1 MPRKNWFID
10 LETKAQMNT
19 NAIVIIEEIMG
30 EIHTTAEEKVV
41 GIAQA
46 LQGLNQAWNMKK
58 DSSPQG
64 APRETIQ
71 PQCNIDVSKVES
83 LVEFPLIERGRAC
96 KNCLCFKC
104 GDLYRCHRLKPST
117 IYHCKVDC
125 DGTLATTN
133 CGYRSKS

>member
-19 NAIVIIEEIMG
+19 NAIGIIEEIMG
-30 EIHTTAEEKVV
+30 NIHTTAEEKVV
-41 GIAQA
+41 GIAQT

-64 APRETIQ
+64 APKETIQ
-71 PQCNIDVSKVES
+71 PQCNIDLARVES
-83 LVEFPLIERGRAC
+83 LVDMPHGGPGCLKCDFFKC
-96 KNCLCFKC
+96 KNLSSCHIMFPTTLYHCDNKC
-104 GDLYRCHRLKPST
+104 GGFMG
-117 IYHCKVDC
+117 I
-125 DGTLATTN
+125 TN

>member
-19 NAIVIIEEIMG
+19 NAIGIIEEIMG
-30 EIHTTAEEKVV
+30 DIHTTAEEKVV
-41 GIAQA
+41 EIAQT

-71 PQCNIDVSKVES
+71 PQCTIDIPKVES
-83 LVEFPLIERGRAC
+83 LVDMPHGGPG
-96 KNCLCFKC
+96 CLKCDCFKC
-104 GDLYRCHRLKPST
+104 DNLSACHILLPT
-117 IYHCKVDC
+117 TLYHCDNKCGGFMGV
-125 DGTLATTN
+125 TN
-133 CGYRSKS
+133 CKYRSRP